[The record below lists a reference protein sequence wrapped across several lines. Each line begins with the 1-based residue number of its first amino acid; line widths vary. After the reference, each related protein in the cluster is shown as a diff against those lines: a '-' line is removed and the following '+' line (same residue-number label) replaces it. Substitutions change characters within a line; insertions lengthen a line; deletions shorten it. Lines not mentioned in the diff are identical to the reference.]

1 MESRIPLLEAGQAM
15 AKIEKT
21 VMPHL
26 SGSLGTLSIELDG
39 HVVRKSK
46 SAHVESH

>member
-1 MESRIPLLEAGQAM
+1 MWLPLLEVGQAM
-15 AKIEKT
+15 TKVEKT

-26 SGSLGTLSIELDG
+26 FGSLGTLSIGLDG
-39 HVVRKSK
+39 RVVRKSK